1 MSEQTGFHATVYGR
15 VQGVYFRQFVWE
27 HALALGVRGLVRNL
41 PDGRSLEVAAEGPA
55 DALADL
61 LRLIESG
68 PPWARVERVEVRW
81 TDHSPGF
88 HDFRIQG

>member
-1 MSEQTGFHATVYGR
+1 MGEQTGFFATAYGR

-27 HALALGVRGLVRNL
+27 HARTLGVTGFVRNL

-55 DALADL
+55 DGLTDL

-68 PPWARVERVEVRW
+68 PPYARVEQVEVKW
-81 TDHSPGF
+81 TDHATGF
-88 HDFRIQG
+88 HDFHIQH